1 MAIKK
6 TIEIDVI
13 IKGANGGLED
23 FKQNFNKTEEAVKSL
38 KTQLKEAQIEVA
50 TLSDKFGATSK
61 EAVEAAK
68 RAADLKDRIGDAA
81 SLTDAFNPDAKFR
94 ALTQSLNGVV
104 GGFSVVTG
112 LMGTLG
118 VESKEVEG
126 AILKVQSA
134 MAIASGAQAIGESI
148 DSFKQL
154 GAVVRSFS
162 IVQKI
167 SAAAQMVWNAAM
179 AANPIGAIVAVVV
192 ALISAGYALVN
203 MFISSSEATKKAEA
217 ANKALNK
224 ELDNTVKSQK
234 AASQEAELARDLQLR
249 MAEASGKSASEVR
262 KLAVEL
268 ANQEVRQKM
277 ANAQTLRAIAI
288 EAMRVA
294 GMEDATD
301 AEKETAK
308 NALKEFNDANEA
320 FKASV
325 FNRKKLLNDNRIAEK
340 QEATDKRKEL
350 KEKQEKDN
358 EDDKTKLKEQIDALK
373 DLEKKYAEDIENL
386 GDKTDA
392 QKLET
397 EKERALKELEEIKL
411 SDAKKAK
418 AKELL
423 LKDFQ
428 IKEQELATS
437 HADKLL
443 ALTNKLEDDKNALL
457 AKTDEQ
463 KLKISQENAMKQL
476 ELDLKEI
483 NASATEIQKAKIK
496 LQETFAL
503 QDSEL
508 KIAKEDEEWLR
519 LQESTMKKSEYE
531 KLVLTQKYEQE
542 YIAAEGN
549 AVLQT
554 ALKKKLEKDLGDIDK
569 KAKEEAIEKEQALL
583 SAKSAFAQ
591 QGLSL
596 VSEIAGKGSKIG
608 KAVAVAQATISGIE
622 GVQNAYTTAQKSPIT
637 IGFPAYP
644 VVQASLA
651 GVFAALQIRK
661 ILSTNVGSA
670 SASSVGG
677 GGGGGGSAPAPPQFN
692 IVGQSSTNQLS
703 QTIAGQQNRPI
714 QTYVVGNQVS
724 TQQSL
729 DRNAVATSTFG

>member
-6 TIEIDVI
+6 TIEIDVD

-38 KTQLKEAQIEVA
+38 KTQLREAQAEVA
-50 TLSDKFGATSK
+50 ILSDKFGATSR

-68 RAADLKDRIGDAA
+68 KAAILKDKIGDAK
-81 SLTDAFNPDAKFR
+81 SLTDAFNPDAKFKALSG
-94 ALTQSLNGVV
+94 ALTGVA

-118 VESKEVEG
+118 VESKSTQE
-126 AILKVQSA
+126 ALLKVQSA

-154 GAVVRSFS
+154 GAVVKSFS

-192 ALISAGYALVN
+192 ALIAAGYALVN
-203 MFISSSEATKKAEA
+203 MFIASSEATKKAEA

-224 ELDNTVKSQK
+224 ELDTQVKNQK
-234 AASQEAELARDLQLR
+234 LATQEADLSRDAQLK
-249 MAEASGKSASEVR
+249 MAKASGQSAAEIR
-262 KLAVEL
+262 KLSLEL
-268 ANQEVRQKM
+268 ANQEVQQKM

-308 NALKEFNDANEA
+308 NALKEFNNANEA
-320 FKASV
+320 LKASV
-325 FNRKKLLNDNRIAEK
+325 LNRRKLIIDNRVAEV
-340 QEATDKRKEL
+340 QEATDAREKSAEAQKKHNDELLANQKNRNEELRKVEEDRL
-350 KEKQEKDN
+350 KNISNLEGDY
-358 EDDKTKLKEQIDALK
+358 LK
-373 DLEKKYAEDIENL
+373 DLQNLNAKSDQEKLDLQKQRELAEINSLTKTAQEKENL
-386 GDKTDA
+386 LRLFDEKYFTLQQELDA
-392 QKLET
+392 KNAETKRLKLEEET
-397 EKERALKELEEIKL
+397 KLRIEKEDSEWQRY
-411 SDAKKAK
+411 
-418 AKELL
+418 
-423 LKDFQ
+423 
-428 IKEQELATS
+428 QELTLQKS
-437 HADKLL
+437 DYDKL
-443 ALTNKLEDDKNALL
+443 
-457 AKTDEQ
+457 
-463 KLKISQENAMKQL
+463 I
-476 ELDLKEI
+476 
-483 NASATEIQKAKIK
+483 
-496 LQETFAL
+496 
-503 QDSEL
+503 
-508 KIAKEDEEWLR
+508 
-519 LQESTMKKSEYE
+519 
-531 KLVLTQKYEQE
+531 LTQKYEAE
-542 YIAAEGN
+542 YLAAEGN
-549 AVLQT
+549 AALQT
-554 ALKKKLEKDLGDIDK
+554 ELKKKLEKDLGDIDD
-569 KAKEEAIEKEQALL
+569 KAKEDAKQKEEALL
-583 SAKSAFAQ
+583 SAKLAFAQ

-622 GVQNAYTTAQKSPIT
+622 GVQNAYSTAQKSPIT
-637 IGFPAYP
+637 VGFPAYP

-661 ILSTNVGSA
+661 ILSTNVGG
-670 SASSVGG
+670 ASSGSSVS
-677 GGGGGGSAPAPPQFN
+677 GGGGGGSSPAPPQFN

>member
-6 TIEIDVI
+6 TIEIDVD

-38 KTQLKEAQIEVA
+38 KTQLREAQAEVA
-50 TLSDKFGATSK
+50 ILSDKFGATSR

-68 RAADLKDRIGDAA
+68 KAAILKDKIADAK
-81 SLTDAFNPDAKFR
+81 SLTEAFNPDAKFKALSG
-94 ALTQSLNGVV
+94 ALTGVA

-118 VESKEVEG
+118 VESKSTQE
-126 AILKVQSA
+126 ALLKVQSA

-154 GAVVRSFS
+154 GAVVKSFS

-192 ALISAGYALVN
+192 ALIAAGYALVN
-203 MFISSSEATKKAEA
+203 MFIASSEATKKAEA

-224 ELDNTVKSQK
+224 ELDTQVKNQK
-234 AASQEAELARDLQLR
+234 LATQEADLSRDAQLK
-249 MAEASGKSASEVR
+249 MAKASGQSAAEIR
-262 KLAVEL
+262 KLSLEL
-268 ANQEVRQKM
+268 ANQEVQQKM

-308 NALKEFNDANEA
+308 NALKEFNNANEA
-320 FKASV
+320 LKASV
-325 FNRKKLLNDNRIAEK
+325 LNRRKLIIDNRVAEV
-340 QEATDKRKEL
+340 QEATDAREKSAEAQKKHNDELLANQKNRNEELRKVEEDRL
-350 KEKQEKDN
+350 KNISNLEGDY
-358 EDDKTKLKEQIDALK
+358 LK
-373 DLEKKYAEDIENL
+373 DLQNLNAKSDQEKLDLQKQRELAEINSLTKTAQEKENL
-386 GDKTDA
+386 LRLFDEKYFTLQQELDA
-392 QKLET
+392 KNAETKRLKLEEET
-397 EKERALKELEEIKL
+397 KLRIEKEDSEWQRY
-411 SDAKKAK
+411 
-418 AKELL
+418 
-423 LKDFQ
+423 
-428 IKEQELATS
+428 QELTLQKS
-437 HADKLL
+437 DYDKL
-443 ALTNKLEDDKNALL
+443 
-457 AKTDEQ
+457 
-463 KLKISQENAMKQL
+463 I
-476 ELDLKEI
+476 
-483 NASATEIQKAKIK
+483 
-496 LQETFAL
+496 
-503 QDSEL
+503 
-508 KIAKEDEEWLR
+508 
-519 LQESTMKKSEYE
+519 
-531 KLVLTQKYEQE
+531 LTQKYESE
-542 YIAAEGN
+542 YLAAEGN
-549 AVLQT
+549 AALQT
-554 ALKKKLEKDLGDIDK
+554 ELKNKLEKDLADIDD
-569 KAKEEAIEKEQALL
+569 KAKEEAKQKEQALL
-583 SAKSAFAQ
+583 DAKLAFAQ

-596 VSEIAGKGSKIG
+596 VAEIAGKGSKIG

-622 GVQNAYTTAQKSPIT
+622 GVQNAYSTAQKSPIT
-637 IGFPAYP
+637 VGFPAYP

-661 ILSTNVGSA
+661 ILSTNVGG
-670 SASSVGG
+670 ASSGSSVS

>member
-1 MAIKK
+1 MGIKK
-6 TIEIDVI
+6 VVEIDVDVVR
-13 IKGANGGLED
+13 ANGGLEN
-23 FKQNFNKTEEAVKSL
+23 FTQNFKKSEEAAKSL
-38 KTQLKEAQIEVA
+38 KTQLREAQLEVA
-50 TLSDKFGATSK
+50 TLSDRFGATSR

-68 RAADLKDRIGDAA
+68 KAAILKDKIGDAKN
-81 SLTDAFNPDAKFR
+81 LTDAFNPDAKFKALSG
-94 ALTQSLNGVV
+94 ALTGVA

-118 VESKEVEG
+118 VQSKSTQE
-126 AILKVQSA
+126 ALLKVQSA

-154 GAVVRSFS
+154 GAVVKSFS

-192 ALISAGYALVN
+192 ALIAAGYALVN
-203 MFISSSEATKKAEA
+203 MFIASSDATKKAEA

-224 ELDNTVKSQK
+224 ELDTQVKNQK
-234 AASQEAELARDLQLR
+234 LATQEADLSRDAQLK
-249 MAEASGKSASEVR
+249 MAKASGKSAEEIR
-262 KLAVEL
+262 KLSLEL
-268 ANQEVRQKM
+268 ANQEVAQKM

-294 GMEDATD
+294 GREDATD

-308 NALKEFNDANEA
+308 NALKEFNNANEA
-320 FKASV
+320 LKASV
-325 FNRKKLLNDNRIAEK
+325 LNRRKLIIDNRVAEV
-340 QEATDKRKEL
+340 QEATDAREKSKEAQKKHNDELLANQKKANQERIDEFLRLKRAETDAANQAALDREKADTAFFDKEMEARKNNEL
-350 KEKQEKDN
+350 SKMTEQE
-358 EDDKTKLKEQIDALK
+358 A
-373 DLEKKYAEDIENL
+373 DLERVRLKYEADLEYAKKN
-386 GDKTDA
+386 GHDA
-392 QKLET
+392 S
-397 EKERALKELEEIKL
+397 ALKE
-411 SDAKKAK
+411 
-418 AKELL
+418 
-423 LKDFQ
+423 
-428 IKEQELATS
+428 
-437 HADKLL
+437 
-443 ALTNKLEDDKNALL
+443 
-457 AKTDEQ
+457 
-463 KLKISQENAMKQL
+463 SQEN
-476 ELDLKEI
+476 EI
-483 NASATEIQKAKIK
+483 NDINLKYQGIK
-496 LQETFAL
+496 YAN
-503 QDSEL
+503 
-508 KIAKEDEEWLR
+508 EEA
-519 LQESTMKKSEYE
+519 
-531 KLVLTQKYEQE
+531 
-542 YIAAEGN
+542 AAEKTK
-549 AVLQT
+549 Q
-554 ALKKKLEKDLGDIDK
+554 LEKDL
-569 KAKEEAIEKEQALL
+569 L
-583 SAKSAFAQ
+583 SAKLAFAQ

-596 VSEIAGKGSKIG
+596 VAEIAGKGSKIG

-670 SASSVGG
+670 SASSVSSG